1 MLNIVKKIV
10 GTKNDRE
17 LKRMRPLVEQVSQ
30 FEPAIAGLSNEG
42 LRAKTEEFRSRIREK
57 TATERHHLEE
67 RLAEQRRQADAPT
80 IEDATE
86 GAKDLKTQ
94 IDEAD
99 KELRAAENRMLDEIL
114 PEAFACV
121 REASKR
127 TTGLR
132 HFDVQFIGG
141 IVLHEGKISE
151 MKTGEGKTLVATG
164 PLYLNALT
172 GRGAHLVTVNDYL
185 ARRDVQ
191 WMGPIF
197 HLLGVSVASI
207 VHDYSYLFDPTYVV
221 KDYRMLNLRPI
232 ERKEAYRADITYG
245 TNHEF
250 GFDYL
255 RDNMKFTLEEYV
267 QRELNFAIVDEVDN
281 ILIDEARTPLIISGP
296 AEEST
301 DKYYI
306 IDRVIPRLKK
316 GVRKE
321 RQGDAPAEESGDYWV
336 DEKSRSAVLTE
347 GGVAK
352 VERMLGVTNLYD
364 PNHIDTLHHV
374 NQALKAHA
382 LFQRDVDYIV
392 KDGQVIIVD
401 EFTGRLMPGRRW
413 SDGLHQA
420 VEAKEGVRI
429 ERENQTLAT
438 ITIQNYFRMY
448 KKLAGMTGT
457 ADTESVEFKN
467 IYKLDV
473 VVVPPNKKMI
483 RIDHPDVV
491 YKSERE
497 KFDAVIEEVEECH
510 ERGQPVLVG
519 TVSVEK
525 SERLAKM
532 LKKKGIKHNV
542 LNAVNH
548 EAEANVIAQA
558 GRHKAV
564 TIATNMAGR
573 GTDILL
579 GGNPEFLARSD
590 MENEWIQRS
599 SALPEGGQ
607 RYEEVL
613 QKLRDKYDE
622 TIQQARKQYEPK
634 WQPFEEKQAEAL
646 ERLTEAHRTY
656 LEAEFWAAR
665 ADYEDKIA
673 RLAVQPEPALASAC
687 ADAAA
692 SYSEALQGVDRV
704 TGPYFGDEGQQR
716 FLHALDELQ
725 QALREAA
732 HNGGGNA
739 NRLSA
744 AQTVFERARNDYERA
759 IQKALA
765 ASHGDANDLEAARR
779 VYTETE
785 REYKQAEAA
794 YLEQRKPFEEAVA
807 AAQRDYEET
816 RRKYTKAVEDVREEM
831 EKAPLEFRGRYEQ
844 VLHKYQE
851 LCAQEREKVIEAGGL
866 YIVGTERHE
875 SRRIDNQLRGRSG
888 RQGDPGASRFF
899 LSLED
904 DLLRIF
910 GAERIQGLMTRLG
923 MEEGEPI
930 EHRLITRAVANAQS
944 KVEGHNFDIRK
955 HLLEYDDVMNQQR
968 EIVYG
973 RRREILGSLNLK
985 ADVLLMAD
993 DVAAGVVEQ
1002 FANRELH
1009 PDEWD
1014 WQALSD
1020 SLFKSF
1026 SLRFRLSDEQMQAI
1040 SPERLEQA
1048 VIDAV
1053 HAAYEEKER
1062 TFTPPVLRHLEKL
1075 VLLETLDSLWKDHL
1089 LSMDHLK
1096 EGIGLRGYA
1105 QQNPLQEYKKEG
1117 FELFEEM
1124 MQQLETDVV
1133 EKVFTVQIARQEDVQ
1148 RMEARRRPQ
1157 PMQMVMA
1164 GVGAPQQAQQR
1175 KPEPARRTADKVG
1188 RNDPCPCGSGKKYKK
1203 CHGT

>member
-1 MLNIVKKIV
+1 MLNIVRKIV

-17 LKRMRPLVEQVSQ
+17 LKRMRPLVEQATAL
-30 FEPAIAGLSNEG
+30 EPTISALTNDELG
-42 LRAKTEEFRSRIREK
+42 AKTEEFRARIREQ
-57 TATERHHLEE
+57 TATERAELEQL
-67 RLAEQRRQADAPT
+67 LARQRETAESPSAD
-80 IEDATE
+80 EDPE
-86 GAKDLKTQ
+86 DGRG
-94 IDEAD
+94 
-99 KELRAAENRMLDEIL
+99 LRAQIEEQEKTLREAENRVLDAIL
-114 PEAFACV
+114 PEAFAVV

-132 HFDVQFIGG
+132 HFDVQLLGG
-141 IVLHEGKISE
+141 IVLHEGKIAE
-151 MKTGEGKTLVATG
+151 MKTGEGKTLVATA

-197 HLLGVSVASI
+197 HLLGLSVASL
-207 VHDYSYLFDPTYVV
+207 VHDASLQFDPSYVV

-232 ERKEAYRADITYG
+232 ERKDAYLADITYG

-267 QRELNFAIVDEVDN
+267 QRELNYAIVDEVDN

-306 IDRVIPRLKK
+306 IDRIIPRLKK
-316 GVRKE
+316 GQRKD
-321 RQGDAPAEESGDYWV
+321 RQGDVPAEESGDYWV
-336 DEKSRSAVLTE
+336 DEKSRTAVLTE
-347 GGVAK
+347 PGVSK

-382 LFQRDVDYIV
+382 LFHRDVDYIV

-473 VVVPPNKKMI
+473 VVVPPNKRMI

-497 KFDAVIEEVEECH
+497 KFDAVIDEVAECY

-525 SERLAKM
+525 SERLAKL

-579 GGNPEFLARSD
+579 GGNPEFLARAD
-590 MENEWIQRS
+590 MENEWIQR
-599 SALPEGGQ
+599 AATMPEAGQ
-607 RYEEVL
+607 RYEDVL
-613 QKLRDKYDE
+613 QKLRDRYDDA
-622 TIQQARKQYEPK
+622 IQQARKTYEPK
-634 WQPFEEKQAEAL
+634 WTPFEEAQAEAL
-646 ERLTEAHRTY
+646 NRLTDAHRAYMEAAFWKTRATY
-656 LEAEFWAAR
+656 EETL
-665 ADYEDKIA
+665 A
-673 RLAVQPEPALASAC
+673 RLATGPAAVATEC
-687 ADAAA
+687 AAA
-692 SYSEALQGVDRV
+692 AESYSEALQEVDRV

-716 FLHALDELQ
+716 FRRCLDELRD
-725 QALREAA
+725 ALGDAA
-732 HNGGGNA
+732 KNGSGNP
-739 NRLSA
+739 NRLA
-744 AQTVFERARNDYERA
+744 GAQTAFERARSDYERA
-759 IQKALA
+759 VQKALTKTDGADVDYDA
-765 ASHGDANDLEAARR
+765 ALRT
-779 VYTETE
+779 YQETE
-785 REYKQAEAA
+785 REFKKAEAA
-794 YLEQRKPFEEAVA
+794 YLEQHKPFEQAVA
-807 AAQRDYEET
+807 AAQREYEET

-831 EKAPLEFRGRYEQ
+831 EKAPLEFRDRYDEI
-844 VLHKYQE
+844 LHKYQE

-866 YIVGTERHE
+866 FIMGTERHE
-875 SRRIDNQLRGRSG
+875 SRRIDNQLRGRAG
-888 RQGDPGASRFF
+888 RQGDPGASRFY

-923 MEEGEPI
+923 MEEGVPI
-930 EHRLITRAVANAQS
+930 EHRLITRAIANAQS

-968 EIVYG
+968 EIIYG
-973 RRREILGSLNLK
+973 RRRDILGSSNLK
-985 ADVLLMAD
+985 HEVIAMAD
-993 DVAAGVVEQ
+993 DIAAGTVEQ
-1002 FANRELH
+1002 FADRETH

-1014 WQALSD
+1014 WKALSD
-1020 SLFKSF
+1020 TLFKSF
-1026 SLRFRLSDEQMQAI
+1026 NLRFMPSEEERGALSAEN
-1040 SPERLEQA
+1040 LEQV
-1048 VIDAV
+1048 VIDKV
-1053 HAAYEEKER
+1053 RAAYAEKEQS
-1062 TFTPPVLRHLEKL
+1062 FTPPVLRHLEKL
-1075 VLLETLDSLWKDHL
+1075 VLLQTLDALWKDHL

-1105 QQNPLQEYKKEG
+1105 QQNPLQQYKKEG
-1117 FELFEEM
+1117 FEMFEAV
-1124 MQQLETDVV
+1124 MQQLEADVV
-1133 EKVFTVQIARQEDVQ
+1133 EKIFTVQIARQEDVERLQ
-1148 RMEARRRPQ
+1148 ARRRPQ
-1157 PMQMVMA
+1157 PAQMVMSGG
-1164 GVGAPQQAQQR
+1164 GVSAPPPGKVQTV
-1175 KPEPARRTADKVG
+1175 RRDDKVG